1 MFVTL
6 LKYYSEKIYKSDS
19 KLLPQIE
26 DYIINSISKIKFR
39 KGIKDNIEL
48 AIAEAAANSIL
59 HGNKNDPAK
68 NVKITIDITDHKL
81 KLSFMD
87 EGNGFNPEEV
97 PDPTLPE
104 NLLKGSGRGL
114 HIMRSLVDEVSYNF
128 SDEGTE
134 LILIFNI

>member
-1 MFVTL
+1 M
-6 LKYYSEKIYKSDS
+6 KYYSEKIYKSDS
-19 KLLPQIE
+19 KLLPKIE
-26 DYIINSISKIKFR
+26 DYIIDSISKIKFK

-68 NVKITIDITDHKL
+68 NVKITIDITDERL
-81 KLSFMD
+81 KLVFQD
-87 EGNGFNPEEV
+87 EGNGFDPAKV

-114 HIMRSLVDEVSYNF
+114 HIMRSLVDEVRYNF

-134 LILIFNI
+134 LILVFNI

>member
-1 MFVTL
+1 M
-6 LKYYSEKIYKSDS
+6 KYYSEKIYKSDS

-26 DYIINSISKIKFR
+26 DYILKSISKIKL
-39 KGIKDNIEL
+39 KKAVKENIEL
-48 AIAEAAANSIL
+48 AIAEAAANCIL
-59 HGNKNDPAK
+59 HGNKNDPFK
-68 NVKITIDITDHKL
+68 NVKISIDINDARL

-114 HIMRSLVDEVSYNF
+114 HIMRSLVDELSYNF
-128 SDEGTE
+128 SKEGTE
-134 LILIFNI
+134 LILTLNI